1 MEVRRM
7 EPNEIDAV
15 LALREAVFC
24 DEQGVSLDL
33 ERDGRD
39 GQAVHIVAVDS
50 GEVVGTC
57 RLLNDGDVW
66 RLGRMAVRRDR
77 RGTGLGA
84 AVLEAAHREVQASG
98 GREVRLAAQVPV
110 REFYT
115 RYGYKERGDI
125 FVEADIEHVW
135 MRKTMEGAAR

>member
-7 EPNEIDAV
+7 KSGEIDGI
-15 LALREAVFC
+15 LALRKAVFC
-24 DEQGVSLDL
+24 DEQGVSIDL

-39 GQAVHIVAVDS
+39 GEAVHIVAVDD

-57 RLLNDGDVW
+57 RLLADGDVW
-66 RLGRMAVRRDR
+66 RLGRMAVRHDL

-84 AVLEAAHREVQASG
+84 AVLEVAHREVQACG

-110 REFYT
+110 KEFYA
-115 RYGYKERGDI
+115 RYGYVERGDV
-125 FVEADIEHVW
+125 FVEADIEHVS
-135 MRKTMEGAAR
+135 MTRSMEGARQ

>member
-1 MEVRRM
+1 MR
-7 EPNEIDAV
+7 PGEIDAV

-24 DEQGVSLDL
+24 DEQGVSPDL

-39 GQAVHIVAVDS
+39 GQALHIVAVDR
-50 GEVVGTC
+50 GEIVGTC
-57 RLLNDGDVW
+57 RLLADADVW

-77 RGTGLGA
+77 RGAGLGA

-110 REFYT
+110 KDFYA
-115 RYGYKERGDI
+115 RCGYVERGDV
-125 FVEADIEHVW
+125 FVEADIEHVL
-135 MRKTMEGAAR
+135 MSRVMEGAER

>member
-1 MEVRRM
+1 M
-7 EPNEIDAV
+7 EPDELDAV
-15 LALREAVFC
+15 LALRKAVFC

-39 GQAVHIVAVDS
+39 GQAVHIVATEG

-57 RLLNDGDVW
+57 RLLADGDVW

-84 AVLEAAHREVQASG
+84 LVLEAAHREVQASG

-110 REFYT
+110 RDFYA

-125 FVEADIEHVW
+125 FIEADIEHVL
-135 MRKTMEGAAR
+135 MSRAMEGAAR